1 MSKEG
6 GSGEMFRVMERL
18 HSRTLYAEKDF
29 IYPSKIV
36 EKANYLSK
44 IRYGNYDG
52 FVSKTTNIFNL
63 YSKTKDPKDIDP
75 NNLMATLFAL
85 RDPFLDQTKY
95 RFPDHIKQIEASKI
109 IDSLLG
115 KDTDFISGKKDSSII
130 LSSYFFL
137 RAIREN
143 RPSWFFN
150 IMSRLKPEQRSKLIG
165 EINELRRKLLASINQ
180 PAEKRAVEELFNKT
194 LRVNDIEV
202 TVITVEEAPIERGI
216 LIVKKLDLSKL
227 KVRSRI
233 DSQDQFTDRNL
244 KKRLPSEE
252 KVNRAAGDLF
262 HDLLKVSSVDER
274 GVFVIKKSA
283 MDKLLA
289 STVNDRM
296 YDSMAKSTYEAY
308 MRLSSIFGPKSAIDL
323 STAANL
329 VMMSDKNPG
338 YEWILAEKPEKN
350 MYKHVRKL
358 TKSYASSMEDMF
370 RDEKDDKKLV
380 KIFKDAI
387 SGDEFDFSKLNK
399 KLTLMLYQK
408 YFGTTHQPKK
418 ESLMDF
424 IELPGVVETV
434 FSLRKSFMIKLLK
447 NQYEGLRMKSRDS
460 YISISTPY
468 SIDTL
473 NNPIEL
479 LQKNNIEQAD
489 FQDWSEEK
497 IIYHLAYFVVE
508 NYLQTQAEYFSNHS
522 VKVEKK
528 QGESDMVNVPDKLDW
543 RSPQAISS
551 TVRGLKIPINTEVVY
566 NRDSPTLEIYFND
579 TKISFL
585 HIDID

>member
-1 MSKEG
+1 MSKES

-18 HSRTLYAEKDF
+18 HSRTLYSEKDF
-29 IYPSKIV
+29 IYPQKII
-36 EKANYLSK
+36 ERANYLSK

-115 KDTDFISGKKDSSII
+115 KDADFISGKKDSSII
-130 LSSYFFL
+130 LPSYFFL

-143 RPSWFFN
+143 RPYWFLN
-150 IMSRLKPEQRSKLIG
+150 ILNKLKPEQRQKLIG
-165 EINELRRKLLASINQ
+165 EINELKKKLLASINQ

-194 LRVNDIEV
+194 LRLRDIEE
-202 TVITVEEAPIERGI
+202 TVITISEAPVERGI
-216 LIVKKLDLSKL
+216 LVVKKLDLSKL
-227 KVRSRI
+227 KVRSHI

-244 KKRLPSEE
+244 KKRLPTEE

-262 HDLLKVSSVDER
+262 LDLLKVSSIDER
-274 GVFVIKKSA
+274 GIFVINKSA
-283 MDKLLA
+283 VDRLLA

-296 YDSMAKSTYEAY
+296 YDSIAKSTYETY

-329 VMMSDKNPG
+329 VMMSDKHPG

-350 MYKHVRKL
+350 IYKHVRKL
-358 TKSYASSMEDMF
+358 TKSYASSMEDIF
-370 RDEKDDKKLV
+370 RDKRDDKKLV

-387 SGDEFDFSKLNK
+387 SENEFNFTKLNK
-399 KLTLMLYQK
+399 KIALMLYQK

-418 ESLMDF
+418 EVFMDF
-424 IELPGVVETV
+424 IELPGVVETI

-447 NQYEGLRMKSRDS
+447 NQYEALKTKDRNS
-460 YISISTPY
+460 YISVSTPY
-468 SIDTL
+468 SLDTL

-479 LQKNNIEQAD
+479 LQKGNIEQID
-489 FQDWSEEK
+489 FHDWSEEK
-497 IIYHLAYFVVE
+497 IIYHLTYFVVE
-508 NYLQTQAEYFSNHS
+508 NYLQNESEYFVDRRIKTETTPEDGRVINIP
-522 VKVEKK
+522 
-528 QGESDMVNVPDKLDW
+528 NKLDW
-543 RSPQAISS
+543 RSPQAIKSS
-551 TVRGLKIPINTEVVY
+551 IQGLTVPIKTDVDY
-566 NRDSPTLEIYFND
+566 DRDSPRLNIYFND

-585 HIDID
+585 HIDVD

>member
-1 MSKEG
+1 MSKEA
-6 GSGEMFRVMERL
+6 GSREMFRVMERL

-29 IYPSKIV
+29 IYPSKII

-63 YSKTKDPKDIDP
+63 YSKTKNPEDINP
-75 NNLMATLFAL
+75 NDLMATLFAL

-95 RFPDHIKQIEASKI
+95 RFPDHIKQIEASRI

-115 KDTDFISGKKDSSII
+115 KDADFISGKKESSII
-130 LSSYFFL
+130 LPSYFFL
-137 RAIREN
+137 RAIRAT

-150 IMSRLKPEQRSKLIG
+150 IMNKLKPEQRQKLIG
-165 EINELRRKLLASINQ
+165 EINELKKKLLASINQ

-194 LRVNDIEV
+194 LRVNDIEE
-202 TVITVEEAPIERGI
+202 TTITVELPPVERG
-216 LIVKKLDLSKL
+216 LLVVKKLDLAKL
-227 KVRSRI
+227 RVKAHI

-262 HDLLKVSSVDER
+262 LDLLKTSSVDER
-274 GVFVIKKSA
+274 GVFVIKKSE
-283 MDKLLA
+283 MDRLLA

-296 YDSMAKSTYEAY
+296 YDSIARTTYEAY
-308 MRLSSIFGPKSAIDL
+308 MRISGIFGPKSVIDL

-338 YEWILAEKPEKN
+338 FEWILAEKPEKN
-350 MYKHVRKL
+350 IYKHIRKL
-358 TKSYASSMEDMF
+358 TKSYSSSMEDIF
-370 RDEKDDKKLV
+370 RDEKDDRKLV

-387 SGDEFDFSKLNK
+387 SGDEFNFSKLNK
-399 KLTLMLYQK
+399 KLTLILYQK

-424 IELPGVVETV
+424 IELPGVVETI

-447 NQYEGLRMKSRDS
+447 NQYEGLKMKKRDS
-460 YISISTPY
+460 YISVSTPY
-468 SIDTL
+468 SLDTL

-479 LQKNNIEQAD
+479 LQKDNIEQAD
-489 FQDWSEEK
+489 FQEWSEEK

-508 NYLQTQAEYFSNHS
+508 NYLQTEAGYFSNHS
-522 VKVEKK
+522 VKAEKK
-528 QGESDMVNVPDKLDW
+528 EGEGEMVNLPDKLDW

-551 TVRGLKIPINTEVVY
+551 TVRGLKIPIKTEVVY
-566 NRDSPTLEIYFND
+566 SQGRPILEIYFND

>member
-1 MSKEG
+1 MSKEA
-6 GSGEMFRVMERL
+6 GSREMFRVMERL

-29 IYPSKIV
+29 IYPSKII

-63 YSKTKDPKDIDP
+63 YSKTKNPEDINP
-75 NNLMATLFAL
+75 NDLMATLFAL

-95 RFPDHIKQIEASKI
+95 RFPDHIKQIEASRI

-115 KDTDFISGKKDSSII
+115 KDADFISGKKESSII
-130 LSSYFFL
+130 LPSYFFL
-137 RAIREN
+137 RAIRET

-150 IMSRLKPEQRSKLIG
+150 IMNKLKPEQRQKLIG
-165 EINELRRKLLASINQ
+165 EINELKKKLLASINQ

-194 LRVNDIEV
+194 LRVNDIEE
-202 TVITVEEAPIERGI
+202 TTITVELPPVERGV
-216 LIVKKLDLSKL
+216 LVVKKLDLSKL
-227 KVRSRI
+227 RVKAHI

-262 HDLLKVSSVDER
+262 LDLLKTSSVDER
-274 GVFVIKKSA
+274 GVFVIKKSE
-283 MDKLLA
+283 MDRLLA

-296 YDSMAKSTYEAY
+296 YDSIARTTYEAY
-308 MRLSSIFGPKSAIDL
+308 MRISGIFGPKSVIDL
-323 STAANL
+323 SAAANL

-350 MYKHVRKL
+350 IYKHIRKL
-358 TKSYASSMEDMF
+358 TKSYSSSMEDIF
-370 RDEKDDKKLV
+370 RDEKDDRKLV

-387 SGDEFDFSKLNK
+387 SGDEFNFSKLNK

-424 IELPGVVETV
+424 IELPGVVETI

-447 NQYEGLRMKSRDS
+447 NQYEGLKMKKRDS
-460 YISISTPY
+460 YISVSTPY
-468 SIDTL
+468 SLDTL

-479 LQKNNIEQAD
+479 LQKDNIEQAD
-489 FQDWSEEK
+489 FQEWSEEK

-508 NYLQTQAEYFSNHS
+508 NYLQTEAGYFSNHS
-522 VKVEKK
+522 VKAEKK
-528 QGESDMVNVPDKLDW
+528 EGEGEMVNLPDKLDW

-551 TVRGLKIPINTEVVY
+551 TVRGLKIPIKTEVVY
-566 NRDSPTLEIYFND
+566 SQGRPILEIYFND

>member
-29 IYPSKIV
+29 IYPLKII

-115 KDTDFISGKKDSSII
+115 KDADFISGKKDSSII
-130 LSSYFFL
+130 LPSYFFL

-143 RPSWFFN
+143 RPSWFFS
-150 IMSRLKPEQRSKLIG
+150 IMNRLKPEQRSKLIG

-202 TVITVEEAPIERGI
+202 TVITVEQAPVERGI
-216 LIVKKLDLSKL
+216 LVVKKLDLAKL

-262 HDLLKVSSVDER
+262 HDLLKASSVDER

-283 MDKLLA
+283 MDRLLA
-289 STVNDRM
+289 STVNDKM
-296 YDSMAKSTYEAY
+296 YDSIARSTYEAY
-308 MRLSSIFGPKSAIDL
+308 MRISSIFGPKSAIDL
-323 STAANL
+323 SAAANL

-350 MYKHVRKL
+350 IYKHIRKL
-358 TKSYASSMEDMF
+358 TKSYSSSMEDIF
-370 RDEKDDKKLV
+370 RDEKDDRKLA

-387 SGDEFDFSKLNK
+387 SEDEFDFSKLNK

-447 NQYEGLRMKSRDS
+447 NQYEGLSMKSRDS

-479 LQKNNIEQAD
+479 LKKDNIEQAD

-528 QGESDMVNVPDKLDW
+528 QGENDMVNVPDKLDW

-551 TVRGLKIPINTEVVY
+551 TVRGLKIPIKTEVVY
-566 NRDSPTLEIYFND
+566 SQGRPILEIYFND

>member
-6 GSGEMFRVMERL
+6 GSSEMFRVMERL

-29 IYPSKIV
+29 IYPSKII
-36 EKANYLSK
+36 ERANYLSK

-130 LSSYFFL
+130 LPSYFFL
-137 RAIREN
+137 RAIRES

-150 IMSRLKPEQRSKLIG
+150 IMNRLKPEQRQKLIS
-165 EINELRRKLLASINQ
+165 EINELKKKLLASINQ
-180 PAEKRAVEELFNKT
+180 LPEKKAVEELFNKT

-202 TVITVEEAPIERGI
+202 TTITVEEVPVERGI
-216 LIVKKLDLSKL
+216 LVVKKLDLSKL
-227 KVRSRI
+227 RARSHI
-233 DSQDQFTDRNL
+233 DSRDQFTDRNL
-244 KKRLPSEE
+244 RKRLFSEE
-252 KVNRAAGDLF
+252 KRNRAAGDLF
-262 HDLLKVSSVDER
+262 LDLLKVSSIDER

-283 MDKLLA
+283 MDKLLT

-296 YDSMAKSTYEAY
+296 YDSIAKSTYEAY
-308 MRLSSIFGPKSAIDL
+308 MRLSSIFGSKSAIDL

-338 YEWILAEKPEKN
+338 FEWILAEKPEKN
-350 MYKHVRKL
+350 IYKHVRKL
-358 TKSYASSMEDMF
+358 TKSYASSMEDIF
-370 RDEKDDKKLV
+370 RDEKDDRKLV

-387 SGDEFDFSKLNK
+387 SEDEFNFSKLNK
-399 KLTLMLYQK
+399 KLALMLYQK

-418 ESLMDF
+418 EGLMDF
-424 IELPGVVETV
+424 IELPGVVETI
-434 FSLRKSFMIKLLK
+434 FSLRKSFMIRLLK
-447 NQYEGLRMKSRDS
+447 NQYNGLKMKARDS
-460 YISISTPY
+460 YISASTPY
-468 SIDTL
+468 SIDTQ

-479 LQKNNIEQAD
+479 LQKDNIEQAD

-508 NYLQTQAEYFSNHS
+508 NYLQTEVGYFSNHS
-522 VKVEKK
+522 LKAEKK
-528 QGESDMVNVPDKLDW
+528 EDGGEVVNIPDKLDW
-543 RSPQAISS
+543 RSPQAINS
-551 TVRGLKIPINTEVVY
+551 TVRGLKIPIKTEVVY
-566 NRDSPTLEIYFND
+566 YRDKPTLEIYFND